1 MKIIFPGAA
10 GVIALTA
17 LLGFVD
23 GQRKYAGD
31 NISNRSIILI
41 SDVTGTDQRIDSILL
56 RHKIDSDNPVYLVK
70 IKRGEALSEVLIDA
84 ETGRV
89 LT

>member
-1 MKIIFPGAA
+1 MKIILPGAA

-41 SDVTGTDQRIDSILL
+41 SDMTGTDQRIDSILL
-56 RHKIDSDNPVYLVK
+56 RHKIDSGNPVYLVK
-70 IKRGEALSEVLIDA
+70 IKRGEALSEVLINA